1 MRRRQRTFHVATVLL
16 LAVVAS
22 ALLAGCGGGDS
33 LPREAVS
40 GTVKFDGAPLKSG
53 TIQFQPT
60 SAGETTAGIAPINDG
75 KYTVKQSEGLVP
87 GKYQV
92 IITGILAPPEAP
104 KNEMPG
110 DTHPPRAP
118 AKEVIPEK
126 YNARSELAAQVTK
139 EGPNT
144 FDFDLK
150 SK

>member
-1 MRRRQRTFHVATVLL
+1 MVLL
-16 LAVVAS
+16 LEIVAS
-22 ALLAGCGGGDS
+22 VLVAGCGGGDS

-53 TIQFQPT
+53 MIQFQPT
-60 SAGETTAGIAPINDG
+60 SAGETQAGVAPIIDG
-75 KYTVKQSEGLVP
+75 RYTVDRSNGLVP
-87 GKYQV
+87 GRYQV
-92 IITGILAPPEAP
+92 IVTGILAPPEAP

-110 DTHPPRAP
+110 DTRPPKAP

-150 SK
+150 AK